1 MDENERRYQES
12 ISDVKDLKK
21 QMDNLSGNF
30 GSLQTRIGKVSD
42 LESKVDGIEKQVGE
56 MGGQIN
62 KLATSVDKLLEV
74 LAGSSLYPDGVVKQ
88 VSKTREMMDEM
99 KTKIAD
105 IERKID
111 KKNLYV
117 NALWALAA
125 LVVTLLCKSAWDY
138 FTLPKKP

>member
-1 MDENERRYQES
+1 MTEENERRYQES

-30 GSLQTRIGKVSD
+30 GTLQTKLGKVSD
-42 LESKVDGIEKQVGE
+42 LEGKVDGLERRMHEVGH
-56 MGGQIN
+56 QIN
-62 KLATSVDKLLEV
+62 KLDSSLERMLEV
-74 LAGSSLYPDGVVKQ
+74 LKGSDLYPDGMVKQ

-99 KTKIAD
+99 RTKITD

-125 LVVTLLCKSAWDY
+125 LVGTLLVKTVWDY
-138 FTLPKKP
+138 FTTKKP